1 MRRYRSSKQLQGE
14 KYLRDRNLLVSPAT
28 LRLTE
33 EIKRKAHRTQ
43 LKEDA
48 KRVLRLRSRRVLP
61 FCQSLLPRDQST
73 QTDDEYFAFQEDDV
87 SDTSTEDLIF
97 VPVNPISR
105 LSIIARTV
113 SFCLKLSFTLIS
125 VIVICTLIGYYLRV
139 YHLYS
144 RL

>member
-1 MRRYRSSKQLQGE
+1 MRRYKSSKQLQGE

-48 KRVLRLRSRRVLP
+48 KRVLRLRSRRVS
-61 FCQSLLPRDQST
+61 QTLLPRDQST

-97 VPVNPISR
+97 VPVNPINR
-105 LSIIARTV
+105 FSIIARTM

>member
-33 EIKRKAHRTQ
+33 EIKRKAQRTQ

-48 KRVLRLRSRRVLP
+48 KCVLRLRSRRVS
-61 FCQSLLPRDQST
+61 QTLLPRDQST